1 MNTANT
7 ERIGVAICEIKFNSY
22 GWIFREQHV
31 QDKGIDAQIEII
43 DDSKPEP
50 CCRLAALQIKTGE
63 SYFKEKSENFIT
75 FRTDEKHIDY
85 WTTYPL
91 PVVIVLCNPIDKTIY
106 WQLVSREHISK
117 TKDGKYKISI
127 PKTNKFDE
135 TPPLEFHKIWQPSP
149 EIAKW
154 ERLRF
159 SRNMIES
166 LQKGNHMDL
175 LLTKTSNKSLA
186 RYKGKLT
193 IKNKHG
199 KTLKEKELSAYGGH
213 YPIERFLQET
223 FPWADFSG
231 NEDAH
236 RDHLEPAW
244 AADHMHHGPE
254 GEYCESESF
263 DDWYKRQPKKPLL
276 PVNDG
281 EFITYDLTLKLNK
294 LGRAFLKVDNYLRGG
309 A

>member
-91 PVVIVLCNPIDKTIY
+91 PVVIVLRNPIDKKIY

-135 TPPLEFHKIWQPSP
+135 TPPLEFHKIWQSSP

-175 LLTKTSNKSLA
+175 LLTKTSNKILA

-199 KTLKEKELSAYGGH
+199 KTLKKKNYSHTGATTPLRDFCKKPSRG
-213 YPIERFLQET
+213 LT
-223 FPWADFSG
+223 FPETKTLTETILSQ
-231 NEDAH
+231 
-236 RDHLEPAW
+236 
-244 AADHMHHGPE
+244 HGQQTTCIMAPKE
-254 GEYCESESF
+254 NIVNPKASMIGTKGSLKNRSSLLLTESS
-263 DDWYKRQPKKPLL
+263 
-276 PVNDG
+276 
-281 EFITYDLTLKLNK
+281 
-294 LGRAFLKVDNYLRGG
+294 
-309 A
+309 